1 MNREER
7 IIKLAEKGG
16 NDATLL
22 LLDLLHELEDKLDQ
36 LEQRDN
42 ELEDMMTKEPPEDVR
57 VERVSQRLA
66 YKLATLEK
74 GDPGEP
80 GHTPTEEELVA
91 LIEPLIPE
99 PIPGKP
105 GEPGP
110 IGPKPKLG
118 VDYTIPDPI
127 PGPPGPPGEP
137 GKDADEAAIVA
148 KLENDLPRF
157 GEKFRDGLELL
168 EGDERLDASAI
179 KGLDAAVRKYETK
192 AIPGGGH
199 GGNYVQAYDL
209 SSSLN
214 GSTKTFS
221 LPAFWK
227 IVSVHLSSAPNIL
240 RPTVDYTS
248 DASASTITFTSEI
261 NAATSLASGQ
271 TLLVLIATTS

>member
-22 LLDLLHELEDKLDQ
+22 LLDLIHELEDKLDQ

-74 GDPGEP
+74 GNDGTPGKDGED
-80 GHTPTEEELVA
+80 GHTPTDEELTA
-91 LIEPLIPE
+91 LIEPLIPA
-99 PIPGKP
+99 PIPGKDGRD
-105 GEPGP
+105 GEDGRD
-110 IGPKPKLG
+110 GADG
-118 VDYTIPDPI
+118 RD
-127 PGPPGPPGEP
+127 
-137 GKDADEAAIVA
+137 GKDGRDGRDADEAAIVA